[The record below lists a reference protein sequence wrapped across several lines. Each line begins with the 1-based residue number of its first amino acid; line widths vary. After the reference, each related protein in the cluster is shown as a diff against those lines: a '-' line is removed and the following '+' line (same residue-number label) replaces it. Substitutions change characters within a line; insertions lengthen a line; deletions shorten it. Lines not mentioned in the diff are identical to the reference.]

1 MLLLL
6 LTGSADICL
15 SEFGHCNFISSRQ
28 ACIFYDKVGGHM
40 ANVVK
45 QCDMDVLI
53 SRPLRIMSLSTTAS
67 MAL

>member
-1 MLLLL
+1 
-6 LTGSADICL
+6 
-15 SEFGHCNFISSRQ
+15 
-28 ACIFYDKVGGHM
+28 M